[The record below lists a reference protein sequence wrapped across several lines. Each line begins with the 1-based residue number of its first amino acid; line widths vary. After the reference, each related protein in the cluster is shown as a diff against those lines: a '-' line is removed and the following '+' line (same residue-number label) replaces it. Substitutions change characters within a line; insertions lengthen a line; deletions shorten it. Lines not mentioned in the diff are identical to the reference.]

1 MILTTIHLNR
11 SSAQVRADVADL
23 CRMHSRVID
32 ATVGMPEGGPRVLWA
47 QPRRELLVVRASEP
61 VTAARLPRGYATS
74 IQHQPWRVPDC
85 PGRWVMNAILNP
97 ARHNKTG
104 GPTANNPDRPYR
116 DGQPVLYKTAEDQAG
131 WLARR
136 IEGAD
141 LRGYTVVLA
150 QVARGR
156 HRTGR
161 TVTVRRLSIRAE
173 WQVTDP
179 AAMADRL
186 AAGVG
191 MDKTWG
197 CGLTLWAP
205 AAGR

>member
-1 MILTTIHLNR
+1 MMLSTIHLNR

-47 QPRRELLVVRASEP
+47 QPHRGLLAIRAPEP
-61 VTAARLPRGYATS
+61 VTAARLPRGYA
-74 IQHQPWRVPDC
+74 IRIEHRPWVIPDR
-85 PGRWVMNAILNP
+85 PGRWVMNAVLNP
-97 ARHNKTG
+97 ARHAQLG
-104 GPTANNPDRPYR
+104 GPTLNQPNRPYR
-116 DGQPVLYKTAEDQAG
+116 DGPPVLYKTADDQAG
-131 WLARR
+131 WLDRR
-136 IEGAD
+136 IDGAE
-141 LRGYTVVLA
+141 LCGYTVVNA
-150 QVARGR
+150 DVARGR

-173 WQVTDP
+173 WQVHDP
-179 AAMADRL
+179 DAMVDRL
-186 AAGVG
+186 RAGVG

>member
-1 MILTTIHLNR
+1 MMLTTIRLNR

-23 CRMHSRVID
+23 CRMHSRIID

-47 QPRRELLVVRASEP
+47 QPRRDLLVIRAPEL
-61 VTAARLPRGYATS
+61 VTTARLPRGYAAS
-74 IQHQPWRVPDC
+74 IQHRPWQPPDH
-85 PGRWVMNAILNP
+85 PGRWVMNAVLNP
-97 ARHNKTG
+97 ARHNKIG
-104 GPTANNPDRPYR
+104 GPTANNPGRPYH
-116 DGQPVLYKTAEDQAG
+116 DGQPVLYKTAETQAM

-136 IEGAD
+136 IEGAN
-141 LRGYTVVLA
+141 LRGYMVVDA

-161 TVTVRRLSIRAE
+161 TVTARRLSIRAE
-173 WQVTDP
+173 WQVADP

-186 AAGVG
+186 HAGVG